1 MTDQR
6 DTYPLRWPTGWPRAK
21 NRRAAPYK
29 VTLEQAVK
37 EAVAELSRMG
47 AKDVVLSSNMRV
59 GLIRSS
65 ETELKDPGVAL
76 YWTTKGGQPMVMAC
90 DGWSRLRDN
99 VRAIGLTLA
108 AIRAIERSGASQLLE
123 RVFTGFQALPE
134 GIDHWKVLGIEQG
147 ASEER
152 LSARYRELA
161 RKLHPDHGGTD
172 AQMAKVNQAY
182 SDALREVRA
191 S

>member
-1 MTDQR
+1 
-6 DTYPLRWPTGWPRAK
+6 
-21 NRRAAPYK
+21 
-29 VTLEQAVK
+29 VTLDQAVK
-37 EAVAELSRMG
+37 EAVAELTRMG

-76 YWTTKGGQPMVMAC
+76 YWTSKSGQPMVMAC

-108 AIRAIERSGASQLLE
+108 ALRAIERSGASQLLE

-134 GIDHWKVLGIEQG
+134 GSPDHWNVLGLERG
-147 ASEER
+147 TSEDR